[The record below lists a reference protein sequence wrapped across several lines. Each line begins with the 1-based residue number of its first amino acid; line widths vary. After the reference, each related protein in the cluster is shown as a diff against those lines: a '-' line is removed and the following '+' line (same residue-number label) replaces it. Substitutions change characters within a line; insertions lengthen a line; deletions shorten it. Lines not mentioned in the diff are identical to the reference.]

1 MVSSIPSGARVLVT
15 GATGYIGTHVADQ
28 FLKAGYTVVGTSRT
42 AAKAQKVKI
51 YFDKKYGTGKFEVYE
66 TGDLAKDG
74 VFDNAVKDVDAIA
87 HVASPVVFNS
97 DDPIRDVINLAVS
110 STLSLLNSALRYG
123 KNVKHVVVTSSVAAL
138 LNSKVGP
145 DHVYSEADWNDAA
158 FQTVLQDKENG
169 RPIDGFLAYVASKNE
184 AERAIWRFKEEH
196 KPSFAIT
203 TILPSF
209 VFGALLPAPQTLEEV
224 YANSTAKNIVYFYS
238 GQSQDTSKT
247 LQPPIFVDVGD
258 VAVAHVRAIERR
270 DKSDGQRYFVN
281 SGTYNYQRVVDILRE
296 AFPERQNIIVKGE
309 PGKHEPDTKRYNSS
323 KAVLE
328 LGIEYTDLKN
338 TVLNTVNSVKHL
350 YKL

>member
-15 GATGYIGTHVADQ
+15 GVTGYIGTHVADQ

-42 AAKAQKVKI
+42 AAKAQKVKN
-51 YFDKKYGTGKFEVYE
+51 YFDEKYAGKFEVYE

-196 KPSFAIT
+196 KPSFAIS
-203 TILPSF
+203 TILPAM
-209 VFGALLPAPQTLEEV
+209 VYGAILPPPKSVKDIEASSTAQQIVQLYTGENKDPTQTL
-224 YANSTAKNIVYFYS
+224 
-238 GQSQDTSKT
+238 G
-247 LQPPIFVDVGD
+247 PPIFVDVVN
-258 VAVAHVRAIERR
+258 VAAAHVRAVERP
-270 DKSDGQRYFVN
+270 DKSNGQRYML
-281 SGTYNYQRVVDILRE
+281 SGGTYNFQAVADILRE
-296 AFPERQNIIVKGE
+296 QFPERQNIIAKGE
-309 PGKHEPDTKRYNSS
+309 PGKPVVDSKKFDSS
-323 KAVLE
+323 KAVRE
-328 LGIEYTDLKN
+328 LGIEYTDLKTVISN
-338 TVLNTVNSVKHL
+338 TVDSFKHF
-350 YKL
+350 YA